1 MMLQIL
7 VDNRVGDFA
16 GAPSPIANTPK
27 MTASVTL
34 LQRGILL
41 QKLART
47 PALDAPD
54 DLTDGVLGRIRQM
67 QVHMIATDD
76 PLDDTHIKGIT
87 DLSDQVSAAHLDLA
101 SEYAVS
107 VFRAEYEVHLQL
119 VNAMRALSLLHAEN
133 LLKVS
138 C

>member
-7 VDNRVGDFA
+7 VDDLVGDLT
-16 GAPSPIANTPK
+16 GAPGSITNTPK

-41 QKLART
+41 QELAGT
-47 PALDAPD
+47 ATLDPAH
-54 DLTDGVLGRIRQM
+54 DLTDRMLGRIRQV
-67 QVHMIATDD
+67 QVHVIAADD
-76 PLDDTHIKGIT
+76 ALDDTHIEGIT
-87 DLSDQVSAAHLDLA
+87 DLANQVAAAHLDLTT
-101 SEYAVS
+101 EYAVS
-107 VFRAEYEVHLQL
+107 VLRAEDQVHLQL
-119 VNAMRALSLLHAEN
+119 VDAMRALSLLHAEN